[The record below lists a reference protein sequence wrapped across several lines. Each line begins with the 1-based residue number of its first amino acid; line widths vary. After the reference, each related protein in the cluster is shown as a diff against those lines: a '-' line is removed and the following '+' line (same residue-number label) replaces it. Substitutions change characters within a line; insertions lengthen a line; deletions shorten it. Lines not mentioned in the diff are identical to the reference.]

1 MRTLFFPQ
9 FNFFKGFPPIKR
21 HISVIRDI
29 SLEIKHLTEKLSGI
43 YDVAL
48 TGDNGALPC
57 IIICEEKFLPSLLK
71 KQLPEDYKLLCPKQS
86 VLLFTSENPIIWIGG
101 KNRKYLEGTV
111 KFLTEVIDILTQ
123 GTLTAGDFHIHT
135 RHSDGFAT
143 ENNAVLFAVRANLD
157 VIAITDH
164 YSIKGAKAVKKSS
177 GEIFPVICGQETSDR
192 SGNHILLYNNNL
204 SLKKLAPYKV
214 AALWEKGVIDIV
226 LAHPSDPAYFQDVK
240 RPIGLEAFNYISGA
254 PLAGIQFAE
263 KMLSRKIALPVLGN
277 SDAHLAEDIGAAR
290 TYIYSETASPDSV
303 LKSLFD
309 GKTVARFQDFL
320 AGDPKLLPVIKKLL
334 YSSNLL
340 DGKLLPLTK
349 SAFFNMAG
357 KKSKEIVMET
367 EKKLSAGL
375 LEVSTNK
382 KTLVFVDEEPLIY
395 SSSAQQN
402 GFMLKSGNS
411 AKIKMV
417 TQCNSDTKVKIFPP
431 KSTWKKLKRV
441 KPSSSSIFCD
451 WAECDCADTVFK
463 LPPDARHCL
472 IRTGKIFERILEING
487 EKEKLLCNSGMIK
500 SLNSR
505 LKNGKNTVSLLN
517 SGMAGFKFF
526 EGIELKNWQMRLPGK
541 NWENIK
547 AASNLQSLG
556 KVPKDFSGNIY
567 YQTKVPALKYLP
579 TLYFSACD
587 GYIEIIFNGKR
598 LLSRGNAHWE
608 DDFFVELPDKGG
620 GPLIVKLENR
630 TAFCGITGP
639 VYAGIE
645 TNIKKQPL
653 TVDYKQ
659 DETIVLLTLSEPR
672 VRGFLSG
679 KNVKRFEFLA
689 GAKTEPLYLPPEHLF
704 ETLILNSFNTGRYFP
719 EYLPLSKVPETLFQ
733 I

>member
-21 HISVIRDI
+21 HISVIGDI
-29 SLEIKHLTEKLSGI
+29 SLEIKYLSKKLSEI
-43 YDVAL
+43 YDAPL
-48 TGDNGALPC
+48 TGDNDALAC
-57 IIICEEKFLPSLLK
+57 IIVCEEKSLPSLLR

-86 VLLFTSENPIIWIGG
+86 VILFASENPVIWIGG
-101 KNRKYLEGTV
+101 KTRKHLEGTV
-111 KFLTEVIDILTQ
+111 EFLTEVIDNLTQ

-157 VIAITDH
+157 IIAVTDH

-177 GEIFPVICGQETSDR
+177 GKIFPVICGQETSDKN
-192 SGNHILLYNNNL
+192 GNHILLYNNNL

-254 PLAGIQFAE
+254 PLAGIQFAK

-303 LKSLFD
+303 LKSLFN

-320 AGDPKLLPVIKKLL
+320 AGDPELLSVIKKLL

-375 LEVSTNK
+375 LEVSANK
-382 KTLVFVDEEPLIY
+382 KTLLFINEKPLIFTD
-395 SSSAQQN
+395 SFQQN
-402 GFMLKSGNS
+402 GFMLEGGNI

-417 TQCNSDTKVKIFPP
+417 TQCNSDIKVKFFSP
-431 KSTWKKLKRV
+431 KSTWKKLK
-441 KPSSSSIFCD
+441 KTNPSSSSIFCD
-451 WAECDCADTVFK
+451 RAECDCADTVFK

-472 IRTGKIFERILEING
+472 IRTGKIFERIVEING
-487 EKEKLLCNSGMIK
+487 EKEKLLCNSGMVK
-500 SLNSR
+500 SLGSR

-517 SGMAGFKFF
+517 NGMAGFKIFT
-526 EGIELKNWQMRLPGK
+526 GTELKKWQVRLPGK
-541 NWENIK
+541 KWQNVTR
-547 AASNLQSLG
+547 ASNLQSLG
-556 KVPKDFSGNIY
+556 KVPKGFSGTIY
-567 YQTKVPALKYLP
+567 YQTEVPELKYFP

-587 GYIEIIFNGKR
+587 GYIEVFFNGKK

-608 DDFFVELPDKGG
+608 DEFFVNLPDKGG
-620 GPLIVKLENR
+620 ILSIKLENR
-630 TAFCGITGP
+630 VAFCGITGP

-645 TNIKKQPL
+645 TNIKNRPL
-653 TVDYKQ
+653 TVDCKK
-659 DETIVLLTLSEPR
+659 DKTIVLLTLSEPR

-679 KNVKRFEFLA
+679 KNVRRVEFLA
-689 GAKTEPLYLPPEHLF
+689 GAETEPFYLPPEHGF
-704 ETLILNSFNTGRYFP
+704 KSMVLNSFNFGEYFP
-719 EYLPLSKVPETLFQ
+719 EYLPLSDLPEKIF
-733 I
+733 